1 MNTLPDS
8 MKVMEKKTG
17 SLSTGKGSE
26 EQRML
31 PRKNRYSS
39 ILITILTYILKTNNI
54 QPVICLQ
61 PMLALRI
68 SSMYSIQEKSF
79 DQTGTNSGKN
89 YQILYPTV
97 VQELTDLAG
106 RYQVP
111 FINMVIPF
119 NDPAYKG
126 KQLFIDY
133 GHLSPLGAEVVAD
146 NLLQAV
152 DSVWVKSFSGGQ

>member
-79 DQTGTNSGKN
+79 DQDSLLNKN
-89 YQILYPTV
+89 IQVLYPTV
-97 VQELTDLAG
+97 LKELTDLTG
-106 RYQVP
+106 RYQVR

-152 DSVWVKSFSGGQ
+152 DSVWVKSFPGGQ